1 MDPKLQKDLDDPQ
14 FAALL
19 EQSEQY
25 YEDSDS
31 YYTWDPP
38 NGQHVVALTT
48 IKRDKVNSKKLK
60 TDVLRVRVSCQIMDG
75 EDEGKSFDISGAFG
89 WSAPYLSGMKTL
101 ASLLAGEPVLE
112 LVPALAV
119 LSENVGSWLY
129 VTTTR
134 TEAKDGSGKIYVNHR
149 VTDRAVEGATEAPA
163 DEAVDGE
170 NKAG

>member
-1 MDPKLQKDLDDPQ
+1 MDPALQKDLDDPQ

-25 YEDSDS
+25 FEDADS
-31 YYTWDPP
+31 FYNWDPP
-38 NGQHVVALTT
+38 NGQTVVAITAV
-48 IKRDKVNSKKLK
+48 KRDKVNSKKLK
-60 TDVLRVRVSCQIMDG
+60 TDVLRVRVTVQIMDG
-75 EDEGKSFDISGAFG
+75 DNEGKCFDISGAFG

-129 VTTTR
+129 VSTTR
-134 TEAKDGSGKIYVNHR
+134 TEAKDGSGKVYCNHR
-149 VTDRAVEGATEAPA
+149 VTERATEGATEAPA
-163 DEAVDGE
+163 DKTE
-170 NKAG
+170 KAEKAS